1 MNTYAPPPAHTA
13 KIPLTQM
20 VSRLIFPALKRKE
33 NNKVNLVKVFD
44 GLHAFLWRMNTQNN
58 CNAYLIDGNMKVLI
72 DPGHRHLFSHIRKNL
87 DLLEIS
93 LDQISVALVTHGHPD
108 HLEAVKQ
115 LHPSTM
121 FTISGEEYKN
131 IKKFAGLYPDM
142 PEPAFFLEEGDL
154 TIGDL
159 RFQVVMTPGHSPG
172 SLCLYWPDKKALFT
186 GDVVFFQGIGRTD
199 LPGGNGKELKKSI
212 QRIRQLDV
220 EYLLTGH
227 GEILIGKEAIKTNFQ
242 KIEAYWFN
250 YL

>member
-1 MNTYAPPPAHTA
+1 
-13 KIPLTQM
+13 M

-33 NNKVNLVKVFD
+33 NNKVTLVKVFD

-93 LDQISVALVTHGHPD
+93 LDQISVAIVTHGHPD
-108 HLEAVKQ
+108 HLEAVTQ
-115 LHPSTM
+115 LHARTM
-121 FTISGEEYKN
+121 VTMSHEEYKN
-131 IKKFAGLYPDM
+131 IKKIAGLYPDM

-212 QRIRQLDV
+212 QKISQLEV
-220 EYLLTGH
+220 EYLFTGH
-227 GEILIGKEAIKTNFQ
+227 GEILIGKDAIQANFQ
-242 KIEAYWFN
+242 KIQAYWFK